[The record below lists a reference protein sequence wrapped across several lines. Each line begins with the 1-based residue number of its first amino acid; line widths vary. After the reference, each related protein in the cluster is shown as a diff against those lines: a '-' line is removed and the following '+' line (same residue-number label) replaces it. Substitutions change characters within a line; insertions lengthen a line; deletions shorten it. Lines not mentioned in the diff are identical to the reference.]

1 MTVMSFRNR
10 SRRLT
15 RRSFSA
21 SRRTLPRIRWGLV
34 VVALGAAVVLV
45 AAFVAV
51 QLLRSAPPAQA
62 TVVLPTTIAVKGAP
76 PAFPSVNDVST
87 DVYAAGVGTL
97 YSVNADAEVPLAS
110 VAKLVAALVVLHDH
124 PLQQGEEG
132 PEITVTS
139 AIASQYPAQAADK
152 DSVVKV
158 KAGEQLTELEALEA
172 MLVPSADNIAQL
184 LAQWNSGSLSAF
196 VSAMNSEVSAL
207 GLRHTHLADV
217 SGLDPASVGS
227 AADMIRLARA
237 VMANPVLAQVVAM
250 PQVSLPLAGTVFN
263 YDYALGRDGIDGIKT
278 GSTPQVGGNFVFSA
292 TRTVDGEKVDLYGAV
307 LGERGAA
314 PLPSALDAAE
324 GLSSTAFASLS
335 TVTLLPR
342 GTEVLRVSAPWG
354 DTAKGVATVGA
365 KALVCSGE
373 KVTTRVSLAGA
384 DANGR
389 LRSLSRGE
397 RLAIVSVQLPNK
409 TVSVP
414 VDASGSIRGPSM
426 SWKLGRL

>member
-1 MTVMSFRNR
+1 MVAA
-10 SRRLT
+10 L
-15 RRSFSA
+15 
-21 SRRTLPRIRWGLV
+21 GLAV
-34 VVALGAAVVLV
+34 VVVV
-45 AAFVAV
+45 AFVAV

-62 TVVLPTTIAVKGAP
+62 AVVLPKTIAVKGAP
-76 PAFPSVNDVST
+76 PAFPSVNDIST
-87 DVYAAGVGTL
+87 DLYAAGVGTL

-110 VAKLVAALVVLHDH
+110 VAKLVAALVILHDH
-124 PLQQGEEG
+124 PLQAGQEG

-139 AIASQYPAQAADK
+139 AIASQYPAQAANK

-172 MLVPSADNIAQL
+172 MLVPSADNVAQL

-196 VSAMNSEVSAL
+196 VAAMNSEVSAL

-237 VMANPVLAQVVAM
+237 VMADPVLAQIVAM

-292 TRTVDGEKVDLYGAV
+292 TRSVDGEKVVLYGAV

-314 PLPSALDAAE
+314 PLPSALHAAE
-324 GLSSTAFASLS
+324 SLTSRAFASLS
-335 TVTLLPR
+335 MVTLLPR
-342 GTEVLRVSAPWG
+342 GAEVLRVSAPWG
-354 DTAKGVATVGA
+354 DTAQGVTMIGA
-365 KALVCSGE
+365 KALLASGE
-373 KVTTRVSLAGA
+373 KVTASVSLVGA
-384 DANGR
+384 AANGH

-397 RLAIVSVQLPNK
+397 RLAVVSLHLPSK
-409 TVSVP
+409 TVSIP
-414 VDASGSIRGPSM
+414 VDASSSIRPPSM